1 MKWLDKIGYTPLVIV
16 AILLGMAPLDP
27 EPHLWQKLK
36 MLFGGTLV
44 RPLDIFDLFFHGA
57 VPALL
62 ILKISKTMLKT
73 SQK

>member
-36 MLFGGTLV
+36 MLMDGTLV
-44 RPLDIFDLFFHGA
+44 KPLDMFDLFFHGTA
-57 VPALL
+57 PLLL
-62 ILKISKTMLKT
+62 ILKLSKSIIK
-73 SQK
+73 SG